1 MKAGVFALF
10 VCLLALSRPGTAQQ
24 IADPN
29 PGRAPSAEIDNK
41 RPLINKKEKPPTR
54 RTVSGKVIDEIS
66 QTPLKGA
73 IVTLTDLSTHEKRE
87 TITKED
93 GRYLFEDL
101 SFTVDYELKA
111 LYKNTA
117 TEVRKLSQYDH
128 TAKSVRMLTVPD
140 TTTPTPV
147 NEAKKDTNPDVKK

>member
-1 MKAGVFALF
+1 MKAGVFALP
-10 VCLLALSRPGTAQQ
+10 VCLLALSRPGPAQQ

-29 PGRAPSAEIDNK
+29 PAHAPSAEIDNK
-41 RPLINKKEKPPTR
+41 RPLINKKEKPPTT

-93 GRYLFEDL
+93 GRYLFEEL
-101 SFTVDYELKA
+101 SFTIDYELKA
-111 LYKNTA
+111 RYKNST
-117 TEVRKLSQYDH
+117 TEVRRISQYDH
-128 TAKSVRMLTVPD
+128 TAKSVRILTIPD
-140 TTTPTPV
+140 TTTPAPV
-147 NEAKKDTNPDVKK
+147 NEAKKDTNPVVKK